1 MLVTFRPEFE
11 PPWIGR
17 PYVTA
22 LTINLLAE
30 RDVSAMIDRVIGNK
44 RLPPNIQENIV
55 ERSDAILLFVEEMT
69 KAVLE
74 AGTVGAAD
82 QIAAVQPYWIAS
94 AVIDRAV
101 WRNRRRYSICCE
113 PADRVELS

>member
-1 MLVTFRPEFE
+1 M
-11 PPWIGR
+11 
-17 PYVTA
+17 A
-22 LTINLLAE
+22 
-30 RDVSAMIDRVIGNK
+30 
-44 RLPPNIQENIV
+44 
-55 ERSDAILLFVEEMT
+55 LFVEEMT

-101 WRNRRRYSICCE
+101 WRN
-113 PADRVELS
+113 